1 MAAMA
6 HTRECAVHALM
17 DVWGDAIILV
27 ELLAMVLAE
36 AQLQLLQTLYPKL
49 NVIVVNMNVI
59 SIKTIQLKATNNIW
73 KEN

>member
-1 MAAMA
+1 MA

-17 DVWGDAIILV
+17 DVLGDAIILV

-59 SIKTIQLKATNNIW
+59 SIKTIQLKATNKIW